1 MESDTT
7 SISRLGRIEL
17 TGRDYSTFIQPLFR
31 GDKVADRIRYIEWLL
46 GNNPTLPARD
56 ALPIFVYRDSSEP
69 IGQLGIIPVE
79 TVFGGEKLLGGWCVD
94 FFVSP
99 KAQRRGIGAKLL
111 HAAYEDF
118 PLLLTLGQTDLAFNL
133 FSKLGWHDC
142 GTLTLYRTLLNHTTT
157 VPKLLLK
164 KAGLSFG
171 GKKRSESHRP
181 FSAKNEH
188 ATVEEL
194 TSFSDFEIPQ
204 LHDDSDEFYVQR
216 SEQFMD
222 WRYLEVPFASY
233 TVLSICLN
241 GRTNIAAVLR
251 MTEENS
257 WSKAKLIDLLYPFNI
272 STHDLNKA
280 LNLIKAFVSSRGAE
294 HFECK
299 TSDHKLLEAL
309 PKSMFSTSTPAERF
323 LYSTADGIKQPV
335 VSIDKWKLYVGDCDL
350 DSVEAYQ
357 ASAHA

>member
-17 TGRDYSTFIQPLFR
+17 TDRDYSTFIQPLF
-31 GDKVADRIRYIEWLL
+31 GGNKIADRIRYIEWLL
-46 GNNPTLPARD
+46 GNNPNLPAKD

-69 IGQLGIIPVE
+69 IGQLGVIPVE
-79 TVFGGEKLLGGWCVD
+79 TVFGGKKLLGGWCVD
-94 FFVSP
+94 FFVDP

-118 PLLLTLGQTDLAFNL
+118 PLLLTLGQSDLAFNL
-133 FSKLGWHDC
+133 AHKLGWHDC
-142 GTLTLYRTLLNHTTT
+142 GALTLCRTLLNHTTT

-164 KAGLSFG
+164 KAGLSFS

-181 FSAKNEH
+181 FSAKNED

-204 LHDDSDEFYVQR
+204 LHDDGDEFYFQR
-216 SEQFMD
+216 SEQFLD
-222 WRYLEVPFASY
+222 WRYFDVPFASY
-233 TVLSICLN
+233 TVLGICLN

-251 MTEENS
+251 MSEENS
-257 WSKAKLIDLLYPFNI
+257 WSKAKLVDLLYPFDI
-272 STHDLNKA
+272 PAHDLKRA
-280 LNLIKAFVSSRGAE
+280 LKIIKSFASSRGVE
-294 HFECK
+294 YFECK
-299 TSDHKLLEAL
+299 TSDQKLLEVL

-350 DSVEAYQ
+350 DSFEAFQ